1 MDKLSAVIVDDEPLA
16 LNFLRGILSKFPSI
30 DIVAECKNGREAV
43 AARHLLGRA
52 LGHYQAVPRGLRV
65 SRRD

>member
-43 AARHLLGRA
+43 AAVRSEEHTSEL
-52 LGHYQAVPRGLRV
+52 Q
-65 SRRD
+65 SR